1 MSSDIEEDLELRDAE
16 GDLEQYGY
24 AARHPRIFYP
34 LTEEECAGAGLPLH
48 PDVLLDM
55 GYAGYG
61 EDWDGRQRRHWSI
74 NYESVIEL
82 FAARIYLALKE
93 GRLAASGKLLGDQ
106 DRERAMD
113 ILKAQ
118 DQRLW
123 DLPTVEIPS
132 HFWSLSG
139 IDWSSNAALNLHE
152 HYCWIRCQTDAVL
165 KTFPWENREP
175 VAGMERVGENFIL
188 NDSSEKPQQSGRL
201 RGRPSFPWDAFHLE
215 VTDLLLRGAM
225 PTKKGVSDPAF
236 PGLVRANPQRAPGS
250 NVDRRQTETLL
261 RPLRQTGGQ
270 KLTRRV
276 FCPNRSNNC
285 LLRPLVGWSRI
296 RGRSPPAPGASR

>member
-1 MSSDIEEDLELRDAE
+1 MRGCWFTTSAGCPAGCGVCRLRRRLGWPAK
-16 GDLEQYGY
+16 
-24 AARHPRIFYP
+24 AAVV
-34 LTEEECAGAGLPLH
+34 E
-48 PDVLLDM
+48 
-55 GYAGYG
+55 
-61 EDWDGRQRRHWSI
+61 
-74 NYESVIEL
+74 NYESVIEF

-106 DRERAMD
+106 DRERAMG

-188 NDSSEKPQQSGRL
+188 VTLPRSHRQSGRL

-225 PTKKGVSDPAF
+225 PAKKEFAIQHFQDWFEKALRVRPGRTSIGKRLKPYYDRFVKPADK
-236 PGLVRANPQRAPGS
+236 N
-250 NVDRRQTETLL
+250 
-261 RPLRQTGGQ
+261 
-270 KLTRRV
+270 
-276 FCPNRSNNC
+276 
-285 LLRPLVGWSRI
+285 
-296 RGRSPPAPGASR
+296 